1 MLALSLRSGAASGY
15 GGSGYALATGAMIA
29 CYTVIDGLG
38 ARASGSALLYA
49 ALLTLGD
56 GLATVLIV
64 AWRRGPSVLRADA
77 RTWRLCAL
85 AAAMQLSAS
94 WMATWAL
101 SQAPMGLVSAL
112 RESSVLL
119 AGWIAAWLMRERP
132 GRVRMLA
139 SALVFGGIVLVRWGG

>member
-1 MLALSLRSGAASGY
+1 
-15 GGSGYALATGAMIA
+15 MIA

-64 AWRRGPSVLRADA
+64 AW
-77 RTWRLCAL
+77 
-85 AAAMQLSAS
+85 
-94 WMATWAL
+94 
-101 SQAPMGLVSAL
+101 
-112 RESSVLL
+112 
-119 AGWIAAWLMRERP
+119 LMRERL

>member
-1 MLALSLRSGAASGY
+1 
-15 GGSGYALATGAMIA
+15 MIA

-64 AWRRGPSVLRADA
+64 AWRRGPAVLRADI

-112 RESSVLL
+112 RESSVLF
-119 AGWIAAWLMRERP
+119 AGWIAAWLMRERL